1 MALTQ
6 LYDSTCPWTI
16 PDRARA
22 VMPYMDGLYRW
33 DATQLA
39 RFRSVPVFPI
49 TVEDDPA
56 ACVFDLEPGCCTI
69 EGVANAINTR
79 RREGKASIV
88 YCSESPWQDNFNGFY
103 AAGLRYGGP
112 PTFWLIA
119 AYIVGPNAPL
129 EDEPPMPTA
138 LPTLGKRLKAV
149 GRQYFSG
156 PNVDGYDI
164 SAVDLPA
171 FPWNLF

>member
-1 MALTQ
+1 MTLTL
-6 LYDSTCPWTI
+6 LYDSTCPWAV
-16 PDRARA
+16 PDRAAA

-33 DATQLA
+33 DSTQVA

-49 TVEDDPA
+49 TVEDDPR

-69 EGVANAINTR
+69 EGVAEAMNTR
-79 RREGKASIV
+79 RKMGKASIV

-112 PTFWLIA
+112 PSYWLIA
-119 AYIVGPNAPL
+119 DYIVGPNAPL
-129 EDEPPMPTA
+129 KDEPPMPTA

-149 GRQYFSG
+149 GRQFFSG
-156 PNVDGYDI
+156 PNVDGYDV
-164 SAVDLPA
+164 SAVDLSR
-171 FPWNLF
+171 FPDNLF